1 MTNNQDLWGEA
12 RDILKTR
19 PVLVSIIKVKGH
31 STPLDI
37 QMGRSTIR
45 KAYMNDQADD
55 QAGKGAARAQLPPSV
70 TQVIEALVLKS
81 KRVHS
86 RLVEVAQVRF
96 AEKRKDFVKPPRSI
110 PRPVVPRWEKVFLA
124 RAANSDHRVVR
135 FGPSKSQ
142 VKCTLCSKSGKVKA
156 ASKWLLSKCT
166 VALHERVDG
175 QVLHPSHAMASR
187 QGVRMCQVCG
197 CYSVKRVVKLLLPCS
212 GKAGGV
218 QKADLERWGK
228 GLPPKQVEKWPLGL

>member
-1 MTNNQDLWGEA
+1 MTKLMIKQA
-12 RDILKTR
+12 RGRLGPSSL
-19 PVLVSIIKVKGH
+19 PVSHKLSKHSCANRKKVH
-31 STPLDI
+31 
-37 QMGRSTIR
+37 
-45 KAYMNDQADD
+45 N
-55 QAGKGAARAQLPPSV
+55 
-70 TQVIEALVLKS
+70 
-81 KRVHS
+81 

-96 AEKRKDFVKPPRSI
+96 AEKTDFVKPPRSI

-124 RAANSDHRVVR
+124 RAANSDHRVIR

-142 VKCTLCSKSGKVKA
+142 VKCTLCSKSGKVRA
-156 ASKWLLSKCT
+156 ASKWLLTKCT
-166 VALHERVDG
+166 VALHEGVDG

-212 GKAGGV
+212 GKAGGG

-228 GLPPKQVEKWPLGL
+228 GLPPKQVEKWPLGF